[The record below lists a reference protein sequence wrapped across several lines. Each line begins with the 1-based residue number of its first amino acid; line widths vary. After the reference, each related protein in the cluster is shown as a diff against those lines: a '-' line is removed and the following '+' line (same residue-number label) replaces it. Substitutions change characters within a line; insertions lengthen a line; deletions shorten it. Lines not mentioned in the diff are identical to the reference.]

1 MIKHYPL
8 LRSLLIYREMPWR
21 FTLTAALFVV
31 VSGGLALQ
39 QWLIGNALN
48 EVNNGH
54 AVVRLADGSL
64 DASRAWFWLWLLLGV
79 ALIRGITQYS
89 AGVLSLI
96 LSQALLTRLRER
108 ILQHVQSL
116 HLGYHWQH
124 GMGEMISRTTR
135 DADKLRDALI
145 SFWRQLL
152 ETPLIVL
159 ATVGLLIGYNLWLG
173 LVPLLLTGVGL
184 WIFVRQTERLLVLDR
199 EVGAAYD
206 RVNQDLSEGIGGVRV
221 IKSFALEAGRI
232 ERFNQQVDFFAEQ
245 ARLALA
251 YASSRIPLPQ
261 VVVALS
267 HVWIFI
273 YGACLVRDGRLGV
286 GEWVTSLLIV
296 TTLIFRI
303 EGIGRVMQVFADAR
317 ASAERI
323 WQLLDAPLTIQSASE
338 PLSKAPLGLCL
349 AQVSVEAP
357 GGGQRILH
365 QCSLTVQPGEVVA
378 LVGATGAGKSVL
390 ASLLPRLTDAEQ
402 GAVLV
407 GSSRDGWQDVR
418 TLKLDEL
425 RQRVHVVPQESFL
438 FSDTLAANLR
448 LAAPDA
454 SDETLR
460 WGLSMAAADDVLER
474 LPQGLNTA
482 LGDRGVTLSGGQRQ
496 RINLARALLAK
507 PDILCLDDA
516 TSALDSVTERRVIE
530 NIRSLLQDQGRGT
543 TLLII
548 SSKLSTLLLA
558 DRVLL
563 LADGHIADSGS
574 HAELVQRN
582 AFYRDLLGVEHG

>member
-1 MIKHYPL
+1 M
-8 LRSLLIYREMPWR
+8 
-21 FTLTAALFVV
+21 
-31 VSGGLALQ
+31 
-39 QWLIGNALN
+39 
-48 EVNNGH
+48 
-54 AVVRLADGSL
+54 
-64 DASRAWFWLWLLLGV
+64 
-79 ALIRGITQYS
+79 
-89 AGVLSLI
+89 
-96 LSQALLTRLRER
+96 
-108 ILQHVQSL
+108 
-116 HLGYHWQH
+116 
-124 GMGEMISRTTR
+124 
-135 DADKLRDALI
+135 
-145 SFWRQLL
+145 
-152 ETPLIVL
+152 
-159 ATVGLLIGYNLWLG
+159 
-173 LVPLLLTGVGL
+173 
-184 WIFVRQTERLLVLDR
+184 
-199 EVGAAYD
+199 
-206 RVNQDLSEGIGGVRV
+206 
-221 IKSFALEAGRI
+221 
-232 ERFNQQVDFFAEQ
+232 
-245 ARLALA
+245 
-251 YASSRIPLPQ
+251 
-261 VVVALS
+261 
-267 HVWIFI
+267 
-273 YGACLVRDGRLGV
+273 
-286 GEWVTSLLIV
+286 
-296 TTLIFRI
+296 
-303 EGIGRVMQVFADAR
+303 
-317 ASAERI
+317 
-323 WQLLDAPLTIQSASE
+323 
-338 PLSKAPLGLCL
+338 
-349 AQVSVEAP
+349 
-357 GGGQRILH
+357 
-365 QCSLTVQPGEVVA
+365 QPGEVVA